1 MASSV
6 AGEIGP
12 GVSVGRVF
20 SRAFGVMASN
30 PVTMFGISFLL
41 GAVPSG
47 VIGYLRQTMRGA
59 VVDRYAAIGIGA
71 ISIASAVITLVLAM
85 LVQGALVR
93 ATIAY
98 NEGRR
103 ASLSESASAGL
114 AVALPLLGLAILM
127 GLGIGLGTILLLVPG
142 VILFVMW
149 SVASPALVEERIG
162 IFDAFGRSSA
172 LTKGARWKIFGLELV
187 VLVVIWLLS
196 AILGVLILM
205 TYGLGGLQ
213 AVTRT
218 GLPISWLILN
228 AAFSTI
234 LTTFWGAVQTSLYVE
249 LRNWKEGP
257 SARGLK
263 DIFA

>member
-1 MASSV
+1 MASSA
-6 AGEIGP
+6 AGAVGSE
-12 GVSVGRVF
+12 VSVGRVF

-47 VIGYLRQTMRGA
+47 LMSYFKLTMRGA
-59 VVDRYAAIGIGA
+59 VGDRYAAIGMGV
-71 ISIASAVITLVLAM
+71 ISLASGLVALVLAM

-98 NEGRR
+98 SEGRR
-103 ASLSESASAGL
+103 ASFSESASAGL
-114 AVALPLLGLAILM
+114 AVAFPLLGLAILM
-127 GLGIGLGTILLLVPG
+127 GLGIGFGSILLLVPG
-142 VILFVMW
+142 IILFVMW

-162 IFDAFGRSSA
+162 VFEAFGRSNA

-187 VLVVIWLLS
+187 ALIVIWLLS
-196 AILGVLILM
+196 AILGIVMVM
-205 TYGLGGLQ
+205 TFGLGGLQ
-213 AVTRT
+213 AVART
-218 GLPISWLILN
+218 GLPGSWLILN
-228 AAFSTI
+228 AALSTI

-257 SARGLK
+257 SAQGLET
-263 DIFA
+263 IFA